1 MPFVRAAV
9 IRRLYGERSGAE
21 GGARR
26 EREKKRPATLEGR
39 GGGGG
44 GEREKGVGK
53 RESVSR
59 GNQITRRGAQAGGL
73 SFTVIN

>member
-26 EREKKRPATLEGR
+26 EREKKRPAMLEGR
-39 GGGGG
+39 GGGG

-59 GNQITRRGAQAGGL
+59 GNQITRHGAQAGGL